1 MGTLYLSRLL
11 NQNTIIFFL
20 TGIIVLLFLW
30 NSMLR
35 KRVDTKARHLKVQME
50 ENRVLYQ
57 TLVEKERQKK
67 DYFLNLSHELRTPL
81 HVILSALQLQE
92 DSGGATTLEELES
105 RNERI
110 GSLIKGNSYR
120 LLRVINNLID
130 VNKLDGQVLFL
141 KAKPVNLGKET
152 RKIYEA
158 VKPWFQR
165 KGVRISYEEAGSN
178 LVTAC
183 DIEGFERVIL
193 NLLSNALKFTPSGGD
208 VLITAVRNRISGDI
222 VLSVK
227 DTGAGIPEEEH
238 QRIFEKYLQ
247 LDRQLI
253 RNTEGN
259 GLGLAVVKGIVEL
272 EGGTV
277 HVISTLPKGTEFR
290 VAYPVKEAG
299 ALDIDSGSVHR
310 ETLDYNVRM
319 EFSEL
324 LQD

>member
-11 NQNTIIFFL
+11 NQNTILFFL
-20 TGIIVLLFLW
+20 VGVILLLLMW
-30 NSMLR
+30 NNMLR
-35 KRVDTKARHLKVQME
+35 KRVDTKTRYLKAQME

-67 DYFLNLSHELRTPL
+67 DYFVNLSHELRTPL

-92 DSGGATTLEELES
+92 DPAGSLTLAELEAK
-105 RNERI
+105 NERI
-110 GSLIKGNSYR
+110 CSLIKGNGYR

-130 VNKLDGQVLFL
+130 VNKLDGQALFL
-141 KAKPVNLGKET
+141 KARPVNLGKET

-165 KGVRISYEEAGSN
+165 KAVRISYEEVDSH
-178 LVTAC
+178 LTTAC
-183 DIEGFERVIL
+183 DVEGFERVLL

-222 VLSVK
+222 VISVK

-247 LDRQLI
+247 MERQLI

-277 HVISTLPKGTEFR
+277 HVISTPAKGTEFR
-290 VAYPVKEAG
+290 ITYPVKEAEVP
-299 ALDIDSGSVHR
+299 DHDSGAVHR
-310 ETLDYNVRM
+310 ETLEYNVRM